1 MQSKDSQNA
10 NPEKD
15 SQNTGQT
22 IDNRIE
28 FELGKFITK
37 SETNTVIGK
46 TEKIFKRIHTYRVI
60 FKEFDQ
66 PETWFPM
73 IGPGRQWK
81 GYSKDKFY
89 EQQND
94 FEPSGYLKRTR
105 NDYVLDGTM
114 VIGARIELPL
124 D

>member
-1 MQSKDSQNA
+1 MQNEDSQDA
-10 NPEKD
+10 KPEKD

-73 IGPGRQWK
+73 IGQGRQWTVDH
-81 GYSKDKFY
+81 KDKFY
-89 EQQND
+89 EQQHD

-105 NDYVLDGTM
+105 NDFVLDGTM